1 MKKVLLTLALVTSLC
16 GFAQVFE
23 VGGIQKLE
31 TPANPLAKVV
41 AISPQ
46 GDYILLSDD
55 SNTGLTKFDLSTQ
68 ESLRITD
75 AKGAGFNVRI
85 SDDGQNIIYRET
97 TTNQNHLRYS
107 SLKSTNLATGKKQ
120 ELVKATRDLQGFAFE
135 GKTATAV
142 NKGKLQK
149 KALAGKASVTRPVL
163 SINNRQ
169 LMMTVDGNTKVFS
182 PNGTEYSYIWES
194 LSPDGSKV
202 LYYVCGVGAF
212 VADLNGN
219 IVASLG
225 QIRAP
230 QWYDNSTIVGMFD
243 QDNGV
248 YTTSSVIKAA
258 TLDGQVQTLTD
269 DSVIAMY
276 PVATQGKIV
285 FSTPYGESFL
295 INVTK

>member
-107 SLKSTNLATGKKQ
+107 SLKSTNLATGKK
-120 ELVKATRDLQGFAFE
+120 TG
-135 GKTATAV
+135 
-142 NKGKLQK
+142 
-149 KALAGKASVTRPVL
+149 
-163 SINNRQ
+163 I
-169 LMMTVDGNTKVFS
+169 
-182 PNGTEYSYIWES
+182 
-194 LSPDGSKV
+194 
-202 LYYVCGVGAF
+202 
-212 VADLNGN
+212 
-219 IVASLG
+219 G
-225 QIRAP
+225 Q
-230 QWYDNSTIVGMFD
+230 SH
-243 QDNGV
+243 
-248 YTTSSVIKAA
+248 S
-258 TLDGQVQTLTD
+258 
-269 DSVIAMY
+269 
-276 PVATQGKIV
+276 
-285 FSTPYGESFL
+285 
-295 INVTK
+295 